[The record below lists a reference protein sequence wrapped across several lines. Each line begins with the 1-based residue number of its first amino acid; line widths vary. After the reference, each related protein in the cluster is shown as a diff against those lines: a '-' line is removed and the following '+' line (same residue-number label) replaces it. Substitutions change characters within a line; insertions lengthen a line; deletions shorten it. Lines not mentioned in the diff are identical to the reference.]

1 MEITR
6 STLKALASE
15 RRLDILKALAERR
28 KMPAELSREL
38 HLSGSTIVEHLSV
51 LESAGLVK
59 RIDTGHKWI
68 YYDLTEKGVGL
79 VKPKWPV
86 QFMLILSLGLLL
98 MIGGMLNINSTIYQ
112 PFYYAVAGE
121 AGAAPVEKII
131 STPAE
136 IATTQTGALTNITGN
151 ITENITKNITKNV
164 TEYAMTYVPVQQIN
178 WLAVIVI
185 TVGAALLALG
195 IISVLRE
202 ISWSKLR

>member
-6 STLKALASE
+6 NTLKALASD

-59 RIDTGHKWI
+59 RIETGHKWI

-79 VKPKWPV
+79 VRPKWPV

-98 MIGGMLNINSTIYQ
+98 MISGIFSVSSTIYQ
-112 PFYYAVAGE
+112 PFYYMT
-121 AGAAPVEKII
+121 AGAAG
-131 STPAE
+131 
-136 IATTQTGALTNITGN
+136 ATTEKALEQTGAVAAINENITTNIT
-151 ITENITKNITKNV
+151 NV
-164 TEYAMTYVPVQQIN
+164 TENATGYSVNYLPVQQIN
-178 WLAVIVI
+178 WLAVIAI
-185 TVGAALLALG
+185 AVGIVLLAFG
-195 IISVLRE
+195 IISVLKERT
-202 ISWSKLR
+202 WLK

>member
-15 RRLDILKALAERR
+15 RRLDILKALVERR

-98 MIGGMLNINSTIYQ
+98 MIGGMFSISSTVYQ
-112 PFYYAVAGE
+112 PFYYTMTGS
-121 AGAAPVEKII
+121 APVEKIMEQQ
-131 STPAE
+131 AGV
-136 IATTQTGALTNITGN
+136 ATAATGAVSNITNNVTSN
-151 ITENITKNITKNV
+151 ITENITGNV
-164 TEYAMTYVPVQQIN
+164 TNVMTYLPVQEIN
-178 WLAVIVI
+178 WFAVMVI
-185 TVGAALLALG
+185 TVGTVLLALG
-195 IISVLRE
+195 IVSILRDRK
-202 ISWSKLR
+202 WSRLK